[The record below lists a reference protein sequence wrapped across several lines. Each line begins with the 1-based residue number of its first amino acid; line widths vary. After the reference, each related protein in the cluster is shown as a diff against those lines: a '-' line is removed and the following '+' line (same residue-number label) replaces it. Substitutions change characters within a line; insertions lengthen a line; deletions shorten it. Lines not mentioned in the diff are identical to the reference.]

1 MRIAPAV
8 AAAAL
13 LLPLLAAHAAGDAA
27 RSGLNACAAIE
38 AADARLAC
46 YDKLAGRAAG
56 TAAAPAAP
64 AASAAAPVAAAPA
77 AAAAPPKA
85 SFGLYSAEHPTT
97 PAVPQSFQGVVTA
110 ISSSASGHTTVALE
124 GGQLWE
130 LFDSDPVLAAGDTV
144 TIHRAALGSFMLETP
159 SKRTHRARRL
169 H

>member
-1 MRIAPAV
+1 VRVSLAV
-8 AAAAL
+8 AVTAL
-13 LLPLLAAHAAGDAA
+13 LLPPLAAHAASDTA

-46 YDKLAGRAAG
+46 YDKLAGRSGG

-64 AASAAAPVAAAPA
+64 PAGVAAAAAPVAAPV
-77 AAAAPPKA
+77 PPKA
-85 SFGLYSAEHPTT
+85 SFGLYSAEHPTA
-97 PAVPQSFQGVVTA
+97 PAVSQSFQGVVTDIGSNA
-110 ISSSASGHTTVALE
+110 NGHATVALA

-130 LFDSDPVLAAGDTV
+130 LFDSDPVLAVGDTV
-144 TIHRAALGSFMLETP
+144 TIRRAALGSFMLETP

>member
-1 MRIAPAV
+1 MRVAPAV

-13 LLPLLAAHAAGDAA
+13 FLPPLAAQAAGDTAQ
-27 RSGLNACAAIE
+27 SGLNACAAIE

-46 YDKLAGRAAG
+46 YDNLAGRGAG

-64 AASAAAPVAAAPA
+64 VATAAAPA
-77 AAAAPPKA
+77 VPAPPATSASPKA
-85 SFGLYSAEHPTT
+85 SFGLYSAEHPTA
-97 PAVPQSFQGVVTA
+97 PAVAQSFQGVVTS

-144 TIHRAALGSFMLETP
+144 TIHRAALGSYMLETP